1 MTFLISGQ
9 HLNPYYLVS
18 VGFIIGVLGGFFGVG
33 GSFLAG
39 PALLAVGIP
48 ANFVVGTDLAH
59 IVGKS
64 VVAAKKHYTLGN
76 VDFKLGGLMVLGTV
90 VGVEIGA
97 QFIEHLKRVGD
108 VNQVVS
114 YSYLFVLIAI
124 SAFMAWESI
133 ATLRMQRRNGTARAS
148 DEAAGNAPRQDDNA
162 FGGIARMVQGIR
174 LPPFVDLP
182 TSGIRQISLWAI
194 LGVGLI
200 GGIVSGFLG
209 AGGGYIRMPAMVYL
223 LGAPT
228 HIAVGT
234 DLLEIIVSAS
244 YGTISHAIKGN
255 VDILIALVM
264 NTGAAIGAQI
274 GAIGT
279 QHFGGPKIRLAFSPL
294 PLIGAGLLIY
304 NLVSGRHL

>member
-1 MTFLISGQ
+1 MEFLISGQ

-18 VGFIIGVLGGFFGVG
+18 IGFIIGVLGGFFGVG

-39 PALLAVGIP
+39 PALLFVGLP

-64 VVAAKKHYTLGN
+64 VVAAKKHHALGN

-97 QFIEHLKRVGD
+97 QFIEHLKKVGD

-114 YSYLFVLIAI
+114 MSYLIVLLAI
-124 SAFMAWESI
+124 SAFMAWEGI
-133 ATLRMQRRNGTARAS
+133 ATLRMQRRNGPDADAI
-148 DEAAGNAPRQDDNA
+148 DPAGLSLKKDHNA
-162 FGGIARMVQGIR
+162 FGGIARLVQSIR
-174 LPPFVDLP
+174 LAPLVDLP
-182 TSGIRQISLWAI
+182 ASGIRQISLWAI
-194 LGVGLI
+194 LGVALI

-223 LGAPT
+223 LGVPT
-228 HIAVGT
+228 HLAVGT

-244 YGTISHAIKGN
+244 YGTISHAVKGN

-279 QHFGGPKIRLAFSPL
+279 QHFGGAKIRLAFAPL

-304 NLVSGRHL
+304 NLASGRHP

>member
-1 MTFLISGQ
+1 MDFLISGQ

-39 PALLAVGIP
+39 PALLAVGLP

-64 VVAAKKHYTLGN
+64 VVAAKKHHALGN
-76 VDFKLGGLMVLGTV
+76 VDFKLGGLMVVGTII
-90 VGVEIGA
+90 GVEIGA
-97 QFIEHLKRVGD
+97 QFIEHLKKVGD

-114 YSYLFVLIAI
+114 VSYLIVLLAI
-124 SAFMAWESI
+124 SAFMAWEGM
-133 ATLRMQRRNGTARAS
+133 ATLRMQRRNGRPS
-148 DEAAGNAPRQDDNA
+148 DSTVKHDDNA
-162 FGGIARMVQGIR
+162 FGGIAKMVQRIR
-174 LPPFVDLP
+174 LPPMVDLP
-182 TSGIRQISLWAI
+182 ASGIRQISVWAI
-194 LGVGLI
+194 LLVALV

-244 YGTISHAIKGN
+244 YGTISHAVKGN

-279 QHFGGPKIRLAFSPL
+279 QHFGGPKIRLAFAPL

>member
-1 MTFLISGQ
+1 MDFLISGQ

-39 PALLAVGIP
+39 PALLAVGLP

-64 VVAAKKHYTLGN
+64 VVAAKKHHALGN
-76 VDFKLGGLMVLGTV
+76 VDFKLGGLMVVGTII
-90 VGVEIGA
+90 GVEIGA
-97 QFIEHLKRVGD
+97 QFIEHLKKVGD

-114 YSYLFVLIAI
+114 LSYLVVLLAI
-124 SAFMAWESI
+124 SAFMAWEGL
-133 ATLRMQRRNGTARAS
+133 ATLRMQRRNGH
-148 DEAAGNAPRQDDNA
+148 AGSAIKDDHNA
-162 FGGIARMVQGIR
+162 FGGIAKMVQGIR
-174 LPPFVDLP
+174 LPPMVDLP
-182 TSGIRQISLWAI
+182 ASGIRQISVWAI
-194 LGVGLI
+194 LLVALV

-244 YGTISHAIKGN
+244 YGTISHAVKGN

-279 QHFGGPKIRLAFSPL
+279 QHFGGPKIRLAFAPL
-294 PLIGAGLLIY
+294 PLIGAGLLSY

>member
-1 MTFLISGQ
+1 MDFLISGQ

-39 PALLAVGIP
+39 PALLAVGLP

-64 VVAAKKHYTLGN
+64 VVAAKKHRALGN
-76 VDFKLGGLMVLGTV
+76 VDFKLGGLMVVGTV

-97 QFIEHLKRVGD
+97 QLIEHLKKLGD
-108 VNQVVS
+108 VNHVVS
-114 YSYLFVLIAI
+114 VTYLIVLLAV
-124 SAFMAWESI
+124 SAFMAWEGI
-133 ATLRMQRRNGTARAS
+133 ATLRMQRRNGP
-148 DEAAGNAPRQDDNA
+148 GNHPDSPDGRKSKVDANA
-162 FGGIARMVQGIR
+162 FDGIAMRVQKIR
-174 LPPFVDLP
+174 LPPMISLP
-182 TSGIRQISLWAI
+182 VSGIQQISLWAI
-194 LGVGLI
+194 LLVALL
-200 GGIVSGFLG
+200 GGFVSGFLG

-234 DLLEIIVSAS
+234 DLVEIIVSAS

-264 NTGAAIGAQI
+264 NTGAAIGAQF

-279 QHFGGPKIRLAFSPL
+279 QHFRGPKIRLAFIPL

-304 NLVSGRHL
+304 NLVGGRHL

>member
-1 MTFLISGQ
+1 
-9 HLNPYYLVS
+9 
-18 VGFIIGVLGGFFGVG
+18 
-33 GSFLAG
+33 
-39 PALLAVGIP
+39 
-48 ANFVVGTDLAH
+48 
-59 IVGKS
+59 
-64 VVAAKKHYTLGN
+64 
-76 VDFKLGGLMVLGTV
+76 
-90 VGVEIGA
+90 
-97 QFIEHLKRVGD
+97 VGD